1 MSYVKDLLIRQM
13 EEDEKKAALDVAV
26 AQASGPALAVAV
38 SSDLVTFAELVEA
51 GLPRG
56 DRLAELAMLY
66 REDCPVEFLRDS
78 RFSYDVLRDPAL
90 PLATAR
96 ALLRCRPSA
105 MEIRLLSRRKDIPIK
120 ALQLAAVTGRAR
132 ARARGQDGA
141 DYSALAC
148 LPSGWLGLASTGVDA
163 EIVGILRNPNCP
175 EEVVRR
181 YVTCGSARVRHQAL
195 AVTHRRGLAVESSL
209 IRAARDLPMTDSAK
223 FPMRERVRELADRIL
238 ADR

>member
-1 MSYVKDLLIRQM
+1 
-13 EEDEKKAALDVAV
+13 
-26 AQASGPALAVAV
+26 
-38 SSDLVTFAELVEA
+38 
-51 GLPRG
+51 
-56 DRLAELAMLY
+56 MLY
-66 REDCPVEFLRDS
+66 REDCTVDVLRES
-78 RFSYDVLRDPAL
+78 RFSYDALRDPAL
-90 PLATAR
+90 PLPMAR
-96 ALLRCRPSA
+96 SVLTRRPSA
-105 MEIRLLSRRKDIPIK
+105 LEIRLLSRRKDIPSK

-148 LPSGWLGLASTGVDA
+148 LPAGWLELASNGVDA

-181 YVTCGSARVRHQAL
+181 YVTSGSARVRHQAL
-195 AVTHRRGLAVESSL
+195 AVTRRRGLSIESSL
-209 IRAARDLPMTDSAK
+209 IRAARDLPMTDSVK